1 MRTPAEMPRRLP
13 VASRRL
19 RISLL
24 VAVLVVIIGLISLRS
39 LARFWTDYLWFQE
52 VHFTS
57 VFRGVLLTKVFLAA
71 VFIAVFFV
79 MMLASLTVADRVAP
93 AILGPGPEDELVA
106 RYREAVAPRGRLV
119 RLITAAVFAVFAGAG
134 ANSQWNNWDL
144 FRYHVSF
151 HTADPQWHRDVG
163 FYVFQLPFIKF
174 LLDWFFVAVV
184 VVLIVTAVSHYLNGG
199 IRFQG
204 TGQRVSNAVKTHLS
218 VLLAVLAL
226 IKAVDYYFQ
235 RLELVLSTNHVVDG
249 ATATNVH
256 ADAPAK
262 QLLMVIAILAAVLF
276 IVNVRQK
283 GWTLPAVAVA
293 LWLLV
298 LILVGAVYPAL
309 YQALRVSPSELT
321 REAPYLQRNIDA
333 TQAAY
338 ALTPTDVGV
347 TKNYAGNAQL
357 TPADINDSQLN
368 QDTIAN
374 IRLLDPNQVVNTFDK
389 LQAIRNYYQFN
400 KLSVDRYDINGQL
413 TQAIVSARELNPG
426 GVPSGFVN
434 QHLEYTHGYG
444 AVVAPAGQA
453 GVNADGTPAFSLQNI
468 PPAAGSQP
476 SLNTGSGSQ
485 IYYGYGQQSPG
496 SYVVAGSKQPE
507 LDYQDP
513 KTNNQI
519 STTYTGSGGVPAGSI
534 IRRLAF
540 ALRFGDPNMV
550 LSGQI
555 TSSSRVMYI
564 RNVSD
569 RVQKAAPFLKY
580 DADPYPVILNNQVY
594 WIQDAYTTTANYPY
608 SQLANTSRVPQASG
622 LSGTFNYVRNSVK
635 VVINAYNGK
644 MRFFVMQPSDPI
656 IQVYERAF
664 PDLFTPVSQAEKL
677 IPGITSHWRYP
688 EDLFRVQTNMF
699 GRYHLAK
706 PSDFYTQAQAWAI
719 SQDPGSGQLSSTST
733 GAAVSVN
740 ANGTI
745 NIPTIPRLDPEYLLA
760 QSPKTGGGSGGS
772 GGSGGLT
779 FMALQP
785 YVALTQS
792 DKQQNLTAFMTASM
806 TNNGTPQLQ
815 VYETI
820 PGANVDGPAL
830 ITNAIRSN
838 NEISSEL
845 TLLNQGGSEVVL
857 GQVEAIPINQTLLY
871 VEPIYV
877 ESTGNPVPTLHD
889 VVVVYDST
897 AFHSGNA
904 SLDKALCNVTNADG
918 TTHPFAMYCNTAAAK
933 APSTP
938 ISTSGGTGTGSTPT
952 TTTTTTPSST
962 ATTVPGA
969 PSGST
974 AQGLL
979 AQAQAAFSAAQAALK
994 NGDLAGYATD
1004 VAKAQ
1009 QLVNQAQ
1016 GLLGASSTPT
1026 STAPTTTATTLP
1038 IPTTTSP
1045 SG

>member
-13 VASRRL
+13 TASRRL

-24 VAVLVVIIGLISLRS
+24 IAVVVVIVGLISLRS

-57 VFRGVLLTKVFLAA
+57 VFRGVLLTKIFLAA
-71 VFIAVFFV
+71 VFIVVFFA
-79 MMLASLTVADRVAP
+79 MMFSSLVVADRVAP
-93 AILGPGPEDELVA
+93 AILAPGPGDELVA
-106 RYREAVAPRGRLV
+106 RYREVVTPRGRLV
-119 RLITAAVFAVFAGAG
+119 RIVTAAIFAVFAGAG

-151 HTADPQWHRDVG
+151 HATDPQWHRDIG

-174 LLDWFFVAVV
+174 LLDWFFVAVI
-184 VVLIVTAVSHYLNGG
+184 VVLIVTAVAHYLNGG

-204 TGQRVSNAVKTHLS
+204 TGQRVTGAVKTHLS
-218 VLLAVLAL
+218 VLLAILAL

-235 RLELVLSTNHVVDG
+235 RLELVLSRSHIVDG
-249 ATATNVH
+249 ATATSVH

-262 QLLMVIAILAAVLF
+262 QLLMVIAVLAAILF

-283 GWTLPAVAVA
+283 GWTLPAVAVV

-321 REAPYLQRNIDA
+321 REAPYLQRNINA

-338 ALTPTDVGV
+338 GLTPSDVGV
-347 TKNYAGNAQL
+347 TTNYAGNAQL
-357 TPADINDSQLN
+357 SPGDVNNSQINQ
-368 QDTIAN
+368 QTIAN

-400 KLSVDRYDINGQL
+400 KLSIDRYDINGQL
-413 TQAIVSARELNPG
+413 TQVVTSARELNPS
-426 GVPSGFVN
+426 GVPAGFVN

-444 AVVAPAGQA
+444 AVAAPAGQA
-453 GVNADGTPAFSLQNI
+453 GVNPDGTPAFSLQNI
-468 PPAAGSQP
+468 PPQAGSQP
-476 SLNTGSGSQ
+476 SLTAGPGSE

-513 KTNNQI
+513 TTNNQVTN
-519 STTYTGSGGVPAGSI
+519 SYSGSGGVPAGSI
-534 IRRLAF
+534 FRRLAF

-594 WIQDAYTTTANYPY
+594 WVQDAYTTSANYPY
-608 SQLANTSRVPQASG
+608 SQLANTSRVPANSG
-622 LSGTFNYVRNSVK
+622 LASAFNYVRNSVK

-644 MRFFVMQPSDPI
+644 MHFFVMQPNDPI

-664 PDLFTPVSQAEKL
+664 PDLFTPVSQADKL

-699 GRYHLAK
+699 GRYHLSK

-719 SQDPGSGQLSSTST
+719 SQDPGSGQLSATST
-733 GAAVSVN
+733 GAAVSVT

-745 NIPTIPRLDPEYLLA
+745 VAPTIPRLDPEYLIARAPKGSSSGLA
-760 QSPKTGGGSGGS
+760 
-772 GGSGGLT
+772 

-785 YVALTQS
+785 YVAVSQS
-792 DKQQNLTAFMTASM
+792 DKQQNLTAFMTATMS
-806 TNNGTPQLQ
+806 NNGTPQLQ
-815 VYETI
+815 VFETT
-820 PGANVDGPAL
+820 PGSNVDGPAL

-845 TLLNQGGSEVVL
+845 TLLNQGGSQVVL

-889 VVVVYDST
+889 VVVVYNST

-918 TTHPFAMYCNTAAAK
+918 TTHPFEMYCNTAAANE
-933 APSTP
+933 PSTP
-938 ISTSGGTGTGSTPT
+938 LTPT
-952 TTTTTTPSST
+952 AGSGSGSTTTTTTPATTPSSSP
-962 ATTVPGA
+962 TTVPTA

-979 AQAQAAFSAAQAALK
+979 AQAQAQFSAAQSALK
-994 NGDLAGYATD
+994 GGNLAGYAAD
-1004 VAKAQ
+1004 IANAQ
-1009 QLVNQAQ
+1009 QLVNQAEA
-1016 GLLGASSTPT
+1016 LLGSSGTKAPT
-1026 STAPTTTATTLP
+1026 STAPTTTASTIP
-1038 IPTTTSP
+1038 IPTSTSAP